1 MAALT
6 KPEPLLIEAKD
17 LGKQY
22 RLFDKP
28 LDRLKEALHP
38 FGRSYHTEF
47 YALRHLDLEVRRGE
61 ALAII
66 GRNGSGKSTLL
77 KMITGIV
84 APTEGT
90 LAVHGR
96 IAALLELGA
105 GFNPEYTGI
114 ENVFLNGTIHGLTR
128 KQVEQRLDAI
138 LAFADI
144 GDFARRACKS
154 YSSGMFARLAFSAM
168 IHFDPDILIV
178 DEALAVG
185 DVFFQQKCFRYMKEK
200 MAGVTKLLVTHDMA
214 SVAQLASRAIVLESG
229 KLAFDGAPLEAIEHF
244 TKSLHT
250 DLFAADAVEPPDEHE
265 HPAPGAEEALVEKW
279 TAVDEKST
287 GGARDVEISAYH
299 VTVNGLGPEVV
310 KAGDLVRVAMRVK
323 ARREIEHLIVGVS
336 VSDKY
341 GQNVFGVNSLASG
354 HGPMHLPTGS
364 RAIVVEFE
372 WPEVKEGAYFLT
384 LGLGEGLEELNHVVQ
399 CWAHNVVV
407 LQAIPTRAI
416 HGLFNVTMRKLTTR
430 GA

>member
-6 KPEPLLIEAKD
+6 RPEPVLIEAKN

-90 LAVHGR
+90 LTVNGR

-128 KQVEQRLDAI
+128 RQVEERLDAI

-144 GDFARRACKS
+144 GDFAQRACKS

-185 DVFFQQKCFRYMKEK
+185 DVFFQQKCFRYMREK

-250 DLFAADAVEPPDEHE
+250 DLFAAEETPAPDAHE
-265 HPAPGAEEALVEKW
+265 HPAPGAEDSVDEKW
-279 TAVDEKST
+279 TPVDEKST

-299 VTVNGLGPEVV
+299 VTVDGLGPEVV
-310 KAGDLVRVAMRVK
+310 KAGDLVRVAMKVR
-323 ARREIEHLIVGVS
+323 ARRAIEHLIVGVS
-336 VSDKY
+336 VSDKF
-341 GQNVFGVNSLASG
+341 GQNVFGVNSLGSG
-354 HGPMHLPTGS
+354 HGPVQLPAGG

-372 WPEVKEGAYFLT
+372 WPELKDGAYFLT

-416 HGLFNVTMRKLTTR
+416 HGLFNVTMRKLTTK